1 MTPALTLR
9 DLSKKFG
16 RIAAVDRLSLEVE
29 PGRMSGFLGPNGA
42 GKSTTLYMV
51 TRLVHPTSGS
61 IEIFGRDLRK
71 DFKGA
76 IRSVGA
82 MVETPAFYD
91 HLTGRKNLELA
102 ANLRGGV
109 PTGQIDAI
117 LERIGLAARAR
128 DKVRTYSRGMK
139 QRLDIGRALLGSP
152 SLLILDEPTN
162 GMDPEGTREI
172 LTFLKDKVRAEGLT
186 VFISSHLLHEVEE
199 YCDTVH
205 VIDEGRLVAAGVV
218 KEILKPRDD
227 VVRVTFAGKR
237 PEPSALLEDEHF
249 AAVAEAGA
257 DAFELTLRGCD
268 SVWLNRYLLERGYP
282 VSALVPRQRSLKEF
296 FLSITGNGRHE

>member
-1 MTPALTLR
+1 
-9 DLSKKFG
+9 
-16 RIAAVDRLSLEVE
+16 
-29 PGRMSGFLGPNGA
+29 
-42 GKSTTLYMV
+42 
-51 TRLVHPTSGS
+51 
-61 IEIFGRDLRK
+61 
-71 DFKGA
+71 
-76 IRSVGA
+76 

-128 DKVRTYSRGMK
+128 DKVRTYSMGMK
-139 QRLDIGRALLGSP
+139 QRLGIGRALLGGP

-172 LTFLKDKVRAEGLT
+172 LTFLKDQVRAEGLT

-199 YCDTVH
+199 YCDNVH
-205 VIDEGRLVAAGVV
+205 VIDEGRLVASGIV

-257 DAFELTLRGCD
+257 DALELTLRGCD